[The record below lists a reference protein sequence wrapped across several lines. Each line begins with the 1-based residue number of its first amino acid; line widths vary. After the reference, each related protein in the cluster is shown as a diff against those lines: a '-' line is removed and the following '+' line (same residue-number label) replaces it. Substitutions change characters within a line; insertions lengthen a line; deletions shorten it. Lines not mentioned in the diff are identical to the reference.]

1 MTYQEFLEA
10 HAGDPVKAAEAYAAY
25 KAASAAGANQA
36 PANQDQPRADR
47 AQDARN
53 RITLRALTTAL
64 RQHGLE
70 LPDHEG
76 VSQERWNEQLT
87 TAVGAFASSLT
98 AASTASTEL
107 SAAMGELGID
117 MDAWNRA
124 GKDRRAEMI
133 SAAKSATSGA
143 AQELAKLKREVTVKE
158 TAAELG
164 VDPKRLSF
172 LLQGREITRTETE
185 ADGKKTV
192 SYTVGTGDSAVSLDQ
207 VVSDAGFGTLE
218 EFAGKAAEKKTE
230 EANTDPFAF
239 LESGQSSKT
248 NEGSTSTDP
257 LAFLDAK

>member
-10 HAGDPVKAAEAYAAY
+10 HGNDPVKAAEAYAAY
-25 KAASAAGANQA
+25 KTASANQA

-53 RITLRALTTAL
+53 RITLRALTAAL
-64 RQHGLE
+64 RQHGLV

-76 VSQERWNEQLT
+76 VSQERWNEQLES
-87 TAVGAFASSLT
+87 AVGAFASSLN
-98 AASTASTEL
+98 AVSTAGNEL
-107 SAAMGELGID
+107 SAAMSELGID
-117 MDAWNRA
+117 MDAWNKA
-124 GKDRRAEMI
+124 GKDRRAEMVNT
-133 SAAKSATSGA
+133 AKSATSGA
-143 AQELAKLKREVTVKE
+143 AQELAKLKRDVTVKDISS
-158 TAAELG
+158 ELG
-164 VDPKRLSF
+164 VDPRRLSF

-185 ADGKKTV
+185 ADGNKTV
-192 SYTVGTGDSAVSLDQ
+192 SYSVGSGEGAVSLDQ
-207 VVSDAGFGTLE
+207 VVADAGFGTLE
-218 EFAGKAAEKKTE
+218 EFAGKSAEKKTE